1 MERSKC
7 SSCYVCECIYILCI
21 VTCCLV
27 LSLQRYQDASD
38 ILLQAQGP
46 QFLSDIIQPDAPF
59 QTASYVLCK
68 LTQFCN
74 PYVEMEFSVLA

>member
-1 MERSKC
+1 MH
-7 SSCYVCECIYILCI
+7 SCLRFHVSVHL
-21 VTCCLV
+21 
-27 LSLQRYQDASD
+27 D

-46 QFLSDIIQPDAPF
+46 QFLSDIIQPAAPF

-74 PYVEMEFSVLA
+74 PYIEMEFSVLA